1 MAWSFLRKNHE
12 EDHLPVRITVTI
24 LDGFALNVAWSL
36 ISEASVTTK
45 RHQDTLANKEYYF
58 EEVLEYKHDD
68 GTRGWI
74 IKVKKKDKKD

>member
-1 MAWSFLRKNHE
+1 MPDGNVQYVTWSQASL
-12 EDHLPVRITVTI
+12 
-24 LDGFALNVAWSL
+24 ALSN
-36 ISEASVTTK
+36 TTNI
-45 RHQDTLANKEYYF
+45 QDTLANKEYYF

>member
-1 MAWSFLRKNHE
+1 MAWSQTSQASF
-12 EDHLPVRITVTI
+12 DIT
-24 LDGFALNVAWSL
+24 
-36 ISEASVTTK
+36 EQK
-45 RHQDTLANKEYYF
+45 DTLANKEYYF